1 PEIEQLAPEVRERKL
16 QETVFAFFEPEL
28 RIPTLFQVEH
38 AHVIDAASAGL
49 LRALG
54 RDLYATSW
62 LLVVTRRDMEG
73 AFGLEEM
80 HPRIVL
86 EPLAPEQ
93 TMELARS
100 TPEAERVPPHVLE
113 LAVARSAG
121 SPEFLLD

>member
-1 PEIEQLAPEVRERKL
+1 
-16 QETVFAFFEPEL
+16 
-28 RIPTLFQVEH
+28 
-38 AHVIDAASAGL
+38 
-49 LRALG
+49 
-54 RDLYATSW
+54 
-62 LLVVTRRDMEG
+62 MEG

-100 TPEAERVPPHVLE
+100 TPEAEQVPPPVLE

-121 SPEFLLD
+121 SPEFLLDLLAAAAAGNRDTLPDSVGAAAGARLDMLSPRDRRLVCRAAVLGMSFEPERLAEVLDP